1 MNEQLLS
8 GADVLSSRKKL
19 KKLYGRRG
27 GEGGGCI
34 HHPLLRPSVKI
45 MWVMSLVG
53 YDRSVA
59 SSSTYV
65 VGLAYFHFHIS

>member
-1 MNEQLLS
+1 MFYPLGKNS
-8 GADVLSSRKKL
+8 KNFTGDGV
-19 KKLYGRRG
+19 
-27 GEGGGCI
+27 GGGCI
-34 HHPLLRPSVKI
+34 HHPLVRPSVKI

-59 SSSTYV
+59 SSLTYV